1 MIDSADRVCKET
13 FTSILKYTHVE
24 GGGISRSVW
33 NRSTC
38 YGFRSKNITW
48 PQVLDL
54 GPILK
59 LKGKYIDL
67 NYTFRL
73 RISKRFKLWV

>member
-1 MIDSADRVCKET
+1 MKAVVYQEASGIDLHVMVLD
-13 FTSILKYTHVE
+13 LK
-24 GGGISRSVW
+24 
-33 NRSTC
+33 
-38 YGFRSKNITW
+38 KITW

-54 GPILK
+54 GPLLK

-73 RISKRFKLWV
+73 TISKRFKLWV

>member
-1 MIDSADRVCKET
+1 MKAVVDLQASGIDLHVMVLD
-13 FTSILKYTHVE
+13 LK
-24 GGGISRSVW
+24 
-33 NRSTC
+33 
-38 YGFRSKNITW
+38 KITR

-54 GPILK
+54 GPLLK

-67 NYTFRL
+67 NYTFKV